1 MKKLGLWMAT
11 ISLSA
16 VSLQAADQPVMHCF
30 AYTVIESA
38 TPAEWDAFTKA
49 TKELPG
55 KIPGLTKVWL
65 GKLAR
70 PMNVMAP
77 DTSASPED
85 LKKVRAGEMMSLPVK
100 LIRRQAGA
108 CMEFSSP
115 DALAAYAK
123 HDARTE
129 WMKTYE
135 KVRVAG
141 TTTFDILTQ

>member
-1 MKKLGLWMAT
+1 MKKLGLWIAAMALGAG
-11 ISLSA
+11 SLH
-16 VSLQAADQPVMHCF
+16 AADQPVMHCF

-55 KIPGLTKVWL
+55 KIPGLTNVWL

-70 PMNVMAP
+70 PMTLINPDAAAP
-77 DTSASPED
+77 AED
-85 LKKVRAGEMMSLPVK
+85 VKKLRAGETVSVPVK
-100 LIRRQAGA
+100 MMRRQAGA
-108 CMEFSSP
+108 CMVFSSA
-115 DALAAYAK
+115 DALKAYSK
-123 HDARTE
+123 HPAHDE

-141 TTTFDILTQ
+141 TTTIDILTQ

>member
-1 MKKLGLWMAT
+1 MKRLGIWMAA
-11 ISLSA
+11 LALGA
-16 VSLQAADQPVMHCF
+16 VSAQAADQPVMHCF
-30 AYTVIESA
+30 AYTVIETA

-55 KIPGLTKVWL
+55 KIPGLTHVWL

-70 PMNVMAP
+70 PMGLVNPDATAP
-77 DTSASPED
+77 AED
-85 LKKVRAGEMMSLPVK
+85 VKKLRAGETVSLPVK
-100 LIRRQAGA
+100 MLRRQAGV

-115 DALAAYAK
+115 AALASYAK
-123 HDARTE
+123 LPAHAD

-141 TTTFDILTQ
+141 TTTIDILTQ

>member
-1 MKKLGLWMAT
+1 MNKLGLWMAT
-11 ISLSA
+11 MALGA

-70 PMNVMAP
+70 PMTLVAT
-77 DTSASPED
+77 DATASPED
-85 LKKVRAGEMMSLPVK
+85 VKKMRAGETVSLPVK
-100 LIRRQAGA
+100 AMRRQAGA

-141 TTTFDILTQ
+141 TTTIDILTQ